1 MPSGVAFTQREIAGS
16 VAPISI
22 VGGSRQMPATTA
34 RKTMPNTPSPPH
46 AV

>member
-22 VGGSRQMPATTA
+22 VGGSRQMPAATA
-34 RKTMPNTPSPPH
+34 RNTMLNVPVPAN